1 MIAHRLPVVASDGFG
16 VRCMFQKQE
25 YVRVA
30 HIGNINKADGFRDEL
45 VMATLL
51 LLHSL
56 DERGG
61 MNMDVTY
68 PNKNYL
74 TDKVKNLYL
83 MLFEIS

>member
-30 HIGNINKADGFRDEL
+30 HIGNINQVDGFKDAL
-45 VMATLL
+45 VMATLSL
-51 LLHSL
+51 LRSL

-68 PNKNYL
+68 SNKNYL

-83 MLFEIS
+83 MLFEIN

>member
-1 MIAHRLPVVASDGFG
+1 
-16 VRCMFQKQE
+16 
-25 YVRVA
+25 
-30 HIGNINKADGFRDEL
+30 
-45 VMATLL
+45 MATLSL
-51 LLHSL
+51 LRSL

-68 PNKNYL
+68 SNKNYL

>member
-1 MIAHRLPVVASDGFG
+1 MRICTGCS
-16 VRCMFQKQE
+16 
-25 YVRVA
+25 
-30 HIGNINKADGFRDEL
+30 IGNINQVDGFKDVL
-45 VMATLL
+45 VMATLSL
-51 LLHSL
+51 LRSL

-68 PNKNYL
+68 SNKNYL